1 MPDRLVDKPCPPGQH
16 RHGGGGGTFDYCH
29 EVGRKH
35 RAHAGEAVHELRGE
49 HYSKPHAARNLLA
62 RFSVPEVEETLA
74 WAGPRQVGNNI
85 KALLAARSGL
95 PDPVR
100 HALGNAATEFLGRN
114 EKGGMEWLRR
124 AHERMGNPE
133 QESKMQ
139 KAKLDKQFWCQE
151 CGRKIPPGRH
161 TCPKCGSEDID
172 LAPVRKRLMS
182 KSFYCQKCG
191 RTVPMS
197 TTFCPRCGGGDIAPD
212 PIKKAAAR
220 PDATPVVA
228 YEEKRVVINEV
239 GTRLRA
245 VAQKLDR
252 MIKLSVANDLEY
264 IEKRLERKHCC

>member
-172 LAPVRKRLMS
+172 LAP
-182 KSFYCQKCG
+182 
-191 RTVPMS
+191 
-197 TTFCPRCGGGDIAPD
+197 
-212 PIKKAAAR
+212 IKKAAAR